1 MWLKQ
6 STAVTVKM
14 GPFLDSTD
22 GNTQETLLT
31 ISQAD
36 IRLSKNGGAYAQ
48 TNNVAGATHD
58 EKGNYGVPLDVT
70 DTNTL
75 GTLRVHIHET
85 GALAVW
91 QDFMVVTANVWD
103 SLFGADA
110 IQVDLTQIVGVAQ
123 SATDLKDFA
132 DDGYDPATNKVQGVV
147 LVDTLTTYTGNTP
160 QTGDAFLRI
169 GAAGASLTAIPWNAT
184 WDAEVESEV
193 NDALVV
199 QRLDELVNAD
209 SDIDGVAPPTVGSVV
224 HELLSKTAGSFT
236 YDQTTDSLEAIADSE
251 STPPTAAQIAD
262 AVWDEAKSGHTVGTS
277 FGDLAVD
284 LDAVLG
290 DTNEL
295 QVDDYPTRFTTVDNY
310 FQAILSYTAT
320 SGVVLASFAL
330 TAGKIGTDAITAAK
344 IAADAIGASE
354 LAADAVTEIQSGLS
368 TLTIAQVN
376 TEVDTALAD
385 VNLDHLVGTATGRS

>member
-209 SDIDGVAPPTVGSVV
+209 SDIDGAAPPTVGSVV

-236 YDQTTDSLEAIADSE
+236 YDQTTDSLEAIRDRGD
-251 STPPTAAQIAD
+251 AAWI
-262 AVWDEAKSGHTVGTS
+262 
-277 FGDLAVD
+277 
-284 LDAVLG
+284 
-290 DTNEL
+290 
-295 QVDDYPTRFTTVDNY
+295 
-310 FQAILSYTAT
+310 
-320 SGVVLASFAL
+320 
-330 TAGKIGTDAITAAK
+330 
-344 IAADAIGASE
+344 
-354 LAADAVTEIQSGLS
+354 
-368 TLTIAQVN
+368 
-376 TEVDTALAD
+376 
-385 VNLDHLVGTATGRS
+385 TATGFALATVCTEARLAELDGANLPTDVAGVPSDTHNNHTRLPPPPAGGRRGSTGG